1 MALGVAYGIWGASGV
16 ALTALLSLII
26 FGEPLTLLMGIGI
39 VVVIAGVLGR
49 VMVWLFLIGAI
60 VFEVV
65 GTLSLRMAVDKKR
78 WYVGVAVGYV
88 LAFTMLSLALAGGMA
103 LGVAYG
109 IWAASGVALTA
120 ILSKFLFKEP
130 FTWLMGLGIV
140 LIVGGVL
147 CIELG
152 AVH

>member
-1 MALGVAYGIWGASGV
+1 
-16 ALTALLSLII
+16 
-26 FGEPLTLLMGIGI
+26 
-39 VVVIAGVLGR
+39 
-49 VMVWLFLIGAI
+49 MVWLFLIGAI
-60 VFEVV
+60 IFEVV

-120 ILSKFLFKEP
+120 IFSMQIFGEP
-130 FTWLMGLGIV
+130 LTLMMIGGIV
-140 LIVGGVL
+140 LIILGVL
-147 CIELG
+147 AVELG
-152 AVH
+152 SHTSHKKQETV

>member
-1 MALGVAYGIWGASGV
+1 
-16 ALTALLSLII
+16 
-26 FGEPLTLLMGIGI
+26 
-39 VVVIAGVLGR
+39 
-49 VMVWLFLIGAI
+49 MVWLFLIGAI

-109 IWAASGVALTA
+109 IWAASGGALTA